1 VVGMKVKT
9 KSQMQKVVRKAK
21 RGNIESLGHAG
32 AAIRLVAK
40 RSVRKKKGPAPAGQP
55 PHTHTKRLPSAIKY
69 AVEKRQS
76 RVVIGPDVESLGTA
90 GKAHEHGG
98 TYKHERYS
106 RRPFMGPALEKT
118 KERLPRMWAGS
129 VK

>member
-1 VVGMKVKT
+1 MVGMKAKT
-9 KSQMQKVVRKAK
+9 KSQMQRVAKKAK
-21 RGNIESLGHAG
+21 PRSIENLGHAG
-32 AAIRLVAK
+32 ATIRLVAK

-55 PHTHTKRLPSAIKY
+55 PHTHTKRLPRAIKY
-69 AVEKRQS
+69 AVEKQKGV
-76 RVVIGPDVESLGTA
+76 VVIGPDVESLGTA

-98 TYKHERYS
+98 TYKHERYQ

-118 KERLPRMWAGS
+118 KDRLPRMWAGS

>member
-1 VVGMKVKT
+1 MRSKN
-9 KSQMQKVVRKAK
+9 VRLRRSDSA
-21 RGNIESLGHAG
+21 RRTLPHSGPPSSFTA

-55 PHTHTKRLPSAIKY
+55 PHTHTKRLPRAIKY
-69 AVEKRQS
+69 AVEKQRG
-76 RVVIGPDVESLGTA
+76 RVVIGPDVESFGTA

-98 TYKHERYS
+98 TYKHERYA

-118 KERLPRMWAGS
+118 KERLPRMWAGT